1 VTSVPARIESG
12 TVVGPYV
19 VDRRLAQGGMS
30 VLYVARDA
38 EGGRVVL
45 KIVSPDIATNA
56 TRARLMREA
65 RALSLVDHPGVV
77 RIHGTGDHEGTPWIA
92 MDLVHGTDLKRV
104 VERGPLPSETALRY
118 TVQAAR
124 ALVAAHDAGVI
135 HRDLKPSNLLLTPDG
150 RIVLVDFGIAKPR
163 ADARD
168 DDVLTS
174 AREVVGTPAYLS
186 PEQLEHGLVDE
197 RSDIWALGCVLFEMV
212 AGVPPFGRG
221 GSATTAAILR
231 DEPIFPPHVPAGV
244 VQVVA
249 ACLRKSSFA
258 RVASPRELLALLHD
272 VLDSPRLEGTPVTD
286 KPPSSTQLAPSA
298 TRPSSA
304 PPSSQGP
311 RRASSPARAMR
322 ESSRPPLGSRRP
334 SSLPPAQSSS
344 VMRAAA
350 PRGRIKG
357 TALRAAIAWIT
368 ETQGE
373 RALARVAELASP
385 ELQSM
390 LRMGDPA
397 LGIMASGWY
406 DVQLVGELLDVFEQ
420 AVLPSDPAT
429 FVAQLADAVARDNV
443 GGVYRALFRLIASPP
458 LLEANAQRV
467 WQTYVDEGTLSV
479 RIVKLGSFVAR
490 VRGWSRHNASV
501 CRIVGPL
508 MQQSLRAI
516 GYNALVVER
525 TQCLADGG
533 TQCVFEGN
541 WVV

>member
-1 VTSVPARIESG
+1 
-12 TVVGPYV
+12 
-19 VDRRLAQGGMS
+19 MS

-45 KIVSPDIATNA
+45 KVVPPDIATNA

-104 VERGPLPSETALRY
+104 IERGPLPPDTALRY
-118 TVQAAR
+118 GVQAAQ

-212 AGVPPFGRG
+212 VGAPPFGRG

-231 DEPIFPPHVPAGV
+231 DDPIFPAHAPAGL
-244 VQVVA
+244 VQVIS
-249 ACLRKSSFA
+249 ACLRKSSLA
-258 RVASPRELLALLHD
+258 RVGSPRELIPMLQD
-272 VLDSPRLEGTPVTD
+272 VLDSPRLEGAAVTD
-286 KPPSSTQLAPSA
+286 RPPSSARFASSA
-298 TRPSSA
+298 TRSSSV
-304 PPSSQGP
+304 PPNSQSP
-311 RRASSPARAMR
+311 WRSSSPARASR
-322 ESSRPPLGSRRP
+322 ESSQPPVSRRP
-334 SSLPPAQSSS
+334 SSPAPWQSSS
-344 VMRAAA
+344 VMRAAT

-357 TALRAAIAWIT
+357 TALRAALSWFGDVYGGA
-368 ETQGE
+368 
-373 RALARVAELASP
+373 ALARVVDLASP

-390 LRMGDPA
+390 LRVGDPA
-397 LGIMASGWY
+397 LGVMASGWY
-406 DVQLVGELLDVFEQ
+406 EIQLVGELLDVFDRV
-420 AVLPSDPAT
+420 ALPSDQAT
-429 FVAQLADAVARDNV
+429 FTAQLAKAIATDNV

-479 RIVKLGSFVAR
+479 RVVKTGSFLAN

-508 MQQSLRAI
+508 MEQSLRAI
-516 GYNALVVER
+516 GYNALVVQR

-533 TQCVFEGN
+533 TQCVFVGN
-541 WVV
+541 WRV

>member
-1 VTSVPARIESG
+1 
-12 TVVGPYV
+12 
-19 VDRRLAQGGMS
+19 MS

-38 EGGRVVL
+38 DGGRVVL
-45 KIVSPDIATNA
+45 KVVPPDIATNA

-104 VERGPLPSETALRY
+104 IERGPLPADTALKY
-118 TVQAAR
+118 AVQAAQ

-212 AGVPPFGRG
+212 AGAPPFGRG

-231 DEPIFPPHVPAGV
+231 DDPIFPAQAPAGF
-244 VQVVA
+244 VQVVS

-258 RVASPRELLALLHD
+258 RVSSPRELLAMLQD
-272 VLDSPRLEGTPVTD
+272 VLDSPRLGGAPATD
-286 KPPSSTQLAPSA
+286 RPPSSARFASSS

-304 PPSSQGP
+304 PLNSQAP
-311 RRASSPARAMR
+311 RRGSSPTRVTS
-322 ESSRPPLGSRRP
+322 ESSGPPVARRQSSSPPL
-334 SSLPPAQSSS
+334 QSSS
-344 VMRAAA
+344 VMRASM
-350 PRGRIKG
+350 PHGRIKG
-357 TALRAAIAWIT
+357 TALRAAITWLGDVY
-368 ETQGE
+368 GE
-373 RALARVAELASP
+373 PVLARVVDLASP
-385 ELQSM
+385 ELRSM

-397 LGIMASGWY
+397 LGVMASGWY
-406 DVQLVGELLDVFEQ
+406 EIHLAGELLDVFDR
-420 AVLPSDPAT
+420 AVLPTDPTT
-429 FVAQLADAVARDNV
+429 FVSQVAKAIARDNV
-443 GGVYRALFRLIASPP
+443 NGVYRALFRLIASPP

-479 RIVKLGSFVAR
+479 RIVKMGSFVAQ
-490 VRGWSRHNASV
+490 VRGWSRHNANV
-501 CRIVGPL
+501 CRLVGP
-508 MQQSLRAI
+508 MIEHSLRAI
-516 GYNALVVER
+516 GYDGLMVQR

-541 WVV
+541 WIVS